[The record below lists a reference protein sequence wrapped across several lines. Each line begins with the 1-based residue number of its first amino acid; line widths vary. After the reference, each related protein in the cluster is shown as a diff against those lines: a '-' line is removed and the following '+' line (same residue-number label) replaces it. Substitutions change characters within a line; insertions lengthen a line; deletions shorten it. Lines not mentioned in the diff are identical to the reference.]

1 VTLLQYAFDNGLV
14 NIKNTSEEKNNP
26 SKLKLQRHQQNQTS
40 SNQELAPPTKHL
52 MGNLME

>member
-1 VTLLQYAFDNGLV
+1 MSG
-14 NIKNTSEEKNNP
+14 EKNLQ
-26 SKLKLQRHQQNQTS
+26 SRLKLQRHQQNQTS